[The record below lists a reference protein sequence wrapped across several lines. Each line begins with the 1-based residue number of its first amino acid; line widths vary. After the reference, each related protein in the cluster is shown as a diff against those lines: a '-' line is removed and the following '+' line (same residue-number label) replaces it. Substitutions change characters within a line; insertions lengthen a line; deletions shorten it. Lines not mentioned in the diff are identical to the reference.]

1 LTGTSGGELL
11 DRPSDCSVVTKDKS
25 LLVDVGVMCF
35 LCVCVWQIFITGS
48 ADAKDT
54 RELLAVV
61 QDRLIPGRVLALAD
75 GRDDSVLY
83 RRSEVIRRMK
93 PAGGTAA
100 AYVCRH
106 QTCSVPITAPQELD
120 SLLKERQ

>member
-1 LTGTSGGELL
+1 M
-11 DRPSDCSVVTKDKS
+11 
-25 LLVDVGVMCF
+25 LVDVGVMCF
-35 LCVCVWQIFITGS
+35 LCVWQIFVTGS

-61 QDRLIPGRVLALAD
+61 QDRLLPGRVLALAD

-93 PAGGTAA
+93 PAGGIAA

-106 QTCSVPITAPQELD
+106 QTCSVPITTPQELD
-120 SLLKERQ
+120 SLLKEGH

>member
-1 LTGTSGGELL
+1 M
-11 DRPSDCSVVTKDKS
+11 
-25 LLVDVGVMCF
+25 LVDVGVMCF

-93 PAGGTAA
+93 PAGGIAA

-106 QTCSVPITAPQELD
+106 QTCSVPITTPQELD